1 VFKVS
6 LLDDITVL
14 ELGTNIS
21 APLVGQI
28 LAEYG
33 ANVIKIEPPDGDDRR
48 KVKPE
53 IDGISVY
60 FASVNKGKKSVVI
73 NLKTEKGLEI
83 FYKLVPNSH
92 VIITNYRPSALKRL
106 RIDYES
112 VLKYNPKIIYCS
124 ITGFGNFTPMA
135 NMPAYDTI
143 ILSLSGLLDMTGEE
157 NPVKFATSISDITTA
172 LLATTAILAAIHKGG
187 PKFLDVPMLSTQF
200 YLTLEDIY
208 MMLNLGIIP
217 RRMGSE
223 HRYLVP
229 YRAFRTKDGSYIY
242 VAVFTDEQYLRLCNA
257 LGRNDLLRFKT
268 IEDRVKNREY
278 INKELEKVF
287 MTKERDYWV
296 KVLTDADVPV
306 APVLNLKE
314 AFERYGKDLEVKY
327 GRISYVKF
335 PINIEGVRRGAP
347 RLGENT
353 IEVLK
358 SLGYKEE
365 DLRKLKEEGII
376 YYPS

>member
-1 VFKVS
+1 MS
-6 LLDDITVL
+6 LLNDITVL
-14 ELGTNIS
+14 ELGNNIS

-28 LAEYG
+28 LAEFG
-33 ANVIKIEPPDGDDRR
+33 ANVIKVEPPDGDDRR

-73 NLKTEKGLEI
+73 NLKNEKGLEI
-83 FYKLVPNSH
+83 FYKLVSNSN
-92 VIITNYRPSALKRL
+92 VIVTNYRPSALKRL
-106 RIDYES
+106 KIDYEGL
-112 VLKYNPKIIYCS
+112 LKYNPKIIYCS
-124 ITGFGNFTPMA
+124 ITGFGNFSPMA
-135 NMPAYDTI
+135 NMPAYDAT

-172 LLATTAILAAIHKGG
+172 LLATTAILASIHKGG
-187 PKFLDVPMLSTQF
+187 PTFLDVPMLPSQF

-229 YRAFRTKDGSYIY
+229 YKAFKTKDGNYIF
-242 VAVFTDEQYLRLCNA
+242 VAVFNDEQYQRLCNA
-257 LGRNDLLRFKT
+257 LGRSDLLRFET
-268 IEDRVKNREY
+268 IEERSKNRDY
-278 INKELEKVF
+278 INKELEKIF

-296 KVLTDADVPV
+296 KVLKDADVPL

-314 AFERYGKDLEVKY
+314 AFDIYGKDLEVKQ
-327 GRISYVKF
+327 GEMSYVKF
-335 PINIEGVRRGAP
+335 PINIDGVRRGAP
-347 RLGENT
+347 KLGEDT
-353 IEVLK
+353 VEVLK
-358 SLGYKEE
+358 SLGYNEE
-365 DLRKLKEEGII
+365 ELRKFKEEGVID
-376 YYPS
+376 YPS